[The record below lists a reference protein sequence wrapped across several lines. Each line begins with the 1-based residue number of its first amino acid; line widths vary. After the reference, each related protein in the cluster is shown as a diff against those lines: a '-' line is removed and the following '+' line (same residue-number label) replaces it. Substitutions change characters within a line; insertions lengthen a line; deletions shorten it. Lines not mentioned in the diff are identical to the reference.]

1 MIMLIKAAAIGCSSQ
16 YIRRLESSQF
26 FRVYPVDAS
35 SLFCLSATKNIAR
48 MRVDIFLINVEK
60 KGEQGFSLTRTIRRF
75 SRAVLILLGRHKSR
89 HFVSRALS
97 MSDGYCLNGVSP
109 EELRLVFLAAYSGRL
124 FVAPPTAL
132 PIEGD
137 VVPIQALPPEQRRL
151 VKANP
156 LSNCELQI
164 LNLVALGY
172 CNRQIAQ
179 KLYISEAT
187 VKTQLRSIY
196 TKLAVN
202 NRVSA
207 VVQALR
213 CGIVF

>member
-1 MIMLIKAAAIGCSSQ
+1 MIMLINAAAIGCSSQ

-26 FRVYPVDAS
+26 FRVYPVDDK
-35 SLFCLSATKNIAR
+35 SLFCLDATKNLAR

-164 LNLVALGY
+164 LNLVSLGY